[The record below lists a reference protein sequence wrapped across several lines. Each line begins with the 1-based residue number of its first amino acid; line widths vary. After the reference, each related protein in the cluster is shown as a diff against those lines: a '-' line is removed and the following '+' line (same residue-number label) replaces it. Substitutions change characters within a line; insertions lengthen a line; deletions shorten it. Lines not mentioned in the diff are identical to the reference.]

1 MAHWQTPQSGPRK
14 IYGLN
19 PTGQARKQAKFIG
32 RSGEVAAMADE
43 VNPDELEI
51 ADELIAERR
60 SEKPG
65 ETPEDMTAWQRPITA
80 IIDVINY
87 RAGQIIALMMVPLI
101 VVVVFEV
108 FARNSFIILS
118 NAGFEEFARSLGLGP
133 TLWVYD
139 MSRMIAGVMFM
150 AAAGYGLMRGVHIRA
165 DFLYRN
171 WSDKTQATVD
181 AALYLLFFIPSMIL
195 FTVVAS
201 KFWWLAYSTGE
212 TLQIDSAWGP
222 LLWPARTAMPIGGV
236 LLLLQGLPEIFRAF
250 HKMGKER
257 EKLFVRFLPV
267 YVIVLAWLMLA
278 VFVPDVVPGGAWF
291 SDIMSAR
298 PSLSKP
304 IIGLIMLGAML
315 FVIFIGFPISF
326 TLIFL
331 GFVFGIWGLNF
342 KLTTLLMTLNT
353 NSTMLNDQLMAVP
366 LFVLMGIVMESAG
379 LMERL
384 FASIQMIMSR
394 VRGALFIAVL
404 IVSTIFAAATGIVG
418 ASVTLLGIMAGATMS
433 RSGYNVQ
440 LAAGTITA
448 GGTLG
453 ILIPPSIMLI
463 VMGPVLEVSTLDL
476 FRGAFIPGAILAT
489 LYLVY
494 TLGRC
499 WINPSLGPILGP
511 EDQPDTSKY
520 YGAEVALI
528 CMGVLTVCRVF
539 GLGIGGAFGSI
550 MPFGGLFVLIIV
562 LAFAY
567 AAFKNLSVLRIAV
580 PIAVLFHLYMLFA
593 NSGEGLSATSAIMA
607 AFMLLLGF
615 LASPIYKANASE
627 DFFFS
632 ELWTEFF
639 AGLMPPTILISF
651 ALGSILLGFAT
662 PAEAAAMGAFGSII
676 LAIAYRKFTFP
687 SFFDSL
693 VKALEITVLIMFLV
707 AASNFFG
714 AQFSSLG
721 TPRMMTEI
729 LLGLDMSPYMI
740 LLLVMALI
748 FLLGWPLEWVPIVL
762 IVVPIL
768 LPTVAA
774 LDIHGLSRYDLMVWF
789 GILVAV
795 NLQTAWLSPP
805 VALSAYFLKG
815 VVPNWD
821 LKDIYLGM
829 MQFMLVQLT
838 GLILLL
844 IFPQLVLWLPKY
856 MGG

>member
-1 MAHWQTPQSGPRK
+1 MA
-14 IYGLN
+14 
-19 PTGQARKQAKFIG
+19 
-32 RSGEVAAMADE
+32 EE
-43 VNPDELEI
+43 VNPDDLEI

-60 SEKPG
+60 AEAPG

-80 IIDVINY
+80 VIDVVNY
-87 RAGQIIALMMVPLI
+87 RVGQIIALLLVPLI
-101 VVVVFEV
+101 AVVVFEV
-108 FARNSFIILS
+108 ISRNSFSILQ
-118 NAGFEEFARSLGLGP
+118 NAGFEDLARSLNLGP

-139 MSRMIAGVMFM
+139 TSRMIAGVLFM

-165 DFLYRN
+165 DFLYRF

-181 AALYLLFFIPSMIL
+181 ATLYLLLFIPSMIF
-195 FTVVAS
+195 FTIVS
-201 KFWWLAYSTGE
+201 TKFWWLAFSTGE
-212 TLQIDSAWGP
+212 TMQIDSAWGP
-222 LLWPARTAMPIGGV
+222 LLWPARLAMPVGAF
-236 LLLLQGLPEIFRAF
+236 LLTIQGIPEIFRAF
-250 HKMGKER
+250 HKMGKARER
-257 EKLFVRFLPV
+257 WFVRVLPV
-267 YVIVLAWLMLA
+267 YLLILLWLVLA
-278 VFVPDVVPGGAWF
+278 VFTPDIVPGGEWF
-291 SDIMSAR
+291 SNLMSAR
-298 PSLSKP
+298 PNLPKP
-304 IIGLIMLGAML
+304 TIGLIMLGAML
-315 FVIFIGFPISF
+315 FVIFIGFPIAF

-331 GFVFGIWGLNF
+331 AFVFGIWGSNF

-366 LFVLMGIVMESAG
+366 LFVLMGIVMEAAG

-418 ASVTLLGIMAGATMS
+418 ASVTLLGIMAGATMT
-433 RSGYNVQ
+433 RSGYNVK

-476 FRGAFIPGAILAT
+476 FRGAFIPGALLAS
-489 LYLVY
+489 LYLIY
-494 TLGRC
+494 TLGWC
-499 WINPSLGPILGP
+499 WLNPSLGPILAE
-511 EDQPDTSKY
+511 EDQPDTSRF

-528 CMGVLTVCRVF
+528 CLGVLSVCRVF
-539 GLGIGGAFGSI
+539 GLGVGGAFAGL
-550 MPFGGLFVLIIV
+550 MPFGGLVVLLVTMV
-562 LAFAY
+562 LAY
-567 AAFKNLSVLRIAV
+567 AAYRNLSILRIAV
-580 PIAVLFHLYMLFA
+580 PIAVLFHLYMIVA
-593 NSGEGLSATSAIMA
+593 NSGDGGVPIMSIVLG
-607 AFMLLLGF
+607 AFIVLLAYLGR
-615 LASPIYKANASE
+615 PIYDKENGN
-627 DFFFS
+627 DFYFS
-632 ELWTEFF
+632 DLWNEFF

-662 PAEAAAMGAFGSII
+662 PAEAAAMGAFGSILLSI
-676 LAIAYRKFTFP
+676 SYRKFTIP

-714 AQFSSLG
+714 AEFSALG
-721 TPRMMTEI
+721 TPKMMTEL
-729 LLGLDMSPYMI
+729 LLGLDMSPYLI

-768 LPTVAA
+768 LPTVEA
-774 LDIHGLSRYDLMVWF
+774 LSVHGLERYDLMVWF

-815 VVPNWD
+815 VVPQWD

-829 MQFMLVQLT
+829 MQFMLVQLV
-838 GLILLL
+838 GLALLF
-844 IFPQLVLWLPKY
+844 IFPQLVLWLPKV

>member
-1 MAHWQTPQSGPRK
+1 
-14 IYGLN
+14 
-19 PTGQARKQAKFIG
+19 
-32 RSGEVAAMADE
+32 MADD
-43 VNPDELEI
+43 VNPNDLEI

-60 SEKPG
+60 KEKPG
-65 ETPEDMTAWQRPITA
+65 ETPEGMTSWQRPIA
-80 IIDVINY
+80 GSIDVINDW
-87 RAGQIIALMMVPLI
+87 AGKVLCLLMIPLI
-101 VVVVFEV
+101 GVVVFEV
-108 FARNSFIILS
+108 ISRNAFAIMSSYGWDDI
-118 NAGFEEFARSLGLGP
+118 ARAIGIGP
-133 TLWVYD
+133 TVFAYD
-139 MSRMIAGVMFM
+139 ISRMISGVLFM
-150 AAAGYGLMRGVHIRA
+150 GAAGYGLMRGVHIRA

-181 AALYLLFFIPSMIL
+181 AVLYIAFFIPSML
-195 FTVVAS
+195 FFTIIAAQY
-201 KFWWLAYSTGE
+201 WELAYRTGE
-212 TLQIDSAWGP
+212 TAFDSPWQP
-222 LLWPARTAMPIGGV
+222 LLWPARLAMPVGGL
-236 LLLLQGLPEIFRAF
+236 LLLLQGFPELFRAF

-257 EKLFVRFLPV
+257 ERYFVMALPIYFVALF
-267 YVIVLAWLMLA
+267 WLVMA
-278 VFVPDVVPGGAWF
+278 VFYPDITPGGEWF
-291 SDIMSAR
+291 TDLMSSR
-298 PSLSKP
+298 PGLSKP
-304 IIGLIMLGAML
+304 TIGLIMLAAMI

-331 GFVFGIWGLNF
+331 AFVFGIWGANF

-366 LFVLMGIVMESAG
+366 LFILMGIVMEAAG

-384 FASIQMIMSR
+384 FASIQMIMAR
-394 VRGALFIAVL
+394 VRGSLYIAVL

-476 FRGAFIPGAILAT
+476 FRGAFIPGALLAS
-489 LYLVY
+489 LYLFY

-499 WINPSLGPILGP
+499 WLNPELGPILP
-511 EDQPDTSKY
+511 EADQPKTSDF

-528 CMGVLTVCRVF
+528 SIGVLTICRVF
-539 GLGIGGAFGSI
+539 GLGLGGTFGGVV
-550 MPFGGLFVLIIV
+550 PFGGLLVLLATILLAYRAYRNINALRIV
-562 LAFAY
+562 LPLAIIFHGY
-567 AAFKNLSVLRIAV
+567 LLYVNWIAG
-580 PIAVLFHLYMLFA
+580 
-593 NSGEGLSATSAIMA
+593 SGTISFILL
-607 AFMLLLGF
+607 AFMLF
-615 LASPIYKANASE
+615 LAALAAPIYRSDANE
-627 DFFFS
+627 RFQFS
-632 ELWTEFF
+632 DIWDEFF

-662 PAEAAAMGAFGSII
+662 PAEAAAMGAFGAI
-676 LAIAYRKFTFP
+676 LLSLAYRKFTIP
-687 SFFDSL
+687 GFFDNMIKS
-693 VKALEITVLIMFLV
+693 LEITVLIMFLV

-714 AQFSSLG
+714 AEFSSHG
-721 TPRMMTEI
+721 TPKMMTEM
-729 LLGLDMSPYMI
+729 LLGMDMSPYLI
-740 LLLVMALI
+740 LILIMALI

-768 LPTVAA
+768 LPTVLS
-774 LDIHGLSRYDLMVWF
+774 LDVHGLSQYDLMVWF

-829 MQFMLVQLT
+829 MQFMVIQLI
-838 GLILLL
+838 GLILIF
-844 IFPQLVLWLPKY
+844 IFPQIVLWLPNQVF
-856 MGG
+856 GS

>member
-1 MAHWQTPQSGPRK
+1 MGAEEP
-14 IYGLN
+14 N
-19 PTGQARKQAKFIG
+19 P
-32 RSGEVAAMADE
+32 E
-43 VNPDELEI
+43 ELEI

-60 SEKPG
+60 AEAPG

-80 IIDVINY
+80 VIDVLNY

-101 VVVVFEV
+101 AIVVWEV
-108 FARNSFIILS
+108 FSRNSFIILQ
-118 NAGFEEFARSLGLGP
+118 NAGFEDFARNLGLGP
-133 TLWVYD
+133 TLQAYD
-139 MSRMIAGVMFM
+139 LSRMIAGVLWM
-150 AAAGYGLMRGVHIRA
+150 AGAGYGLMRGVHIRA
-165 DFLYRN
+165 DFLYRS

-181 AALYLLFFIPSMIL
+181 ALLYLLFFIPSMIF
-195 FTVVAS
+195 FTIVAAQ
-201 KFWWLAYSTGE
+201 FWYLAFETGE
-212 TLQIDSAWGP
+212 KMALDSAWQP
-222 LLWPARTAMPIGGV
+222 ILWPARIAMPIGGA
-236 LLLLQGLPEIFRAF
+236 LLLLQGIPEIFRAF

-257 EKLFVRFLPV
+257 ERLFVRALPI
-267 YVIVLAWLMLA
+267 YLIAIIWLTLAIFA
-278 VFVPDVVPGGAWF
+278 PDWVPGGEWF
-291 SDIMSAR
+291 GDIMNAR
-298 PSLSKP
+298 PNLSKP
-304 IIGLIMLGAML
+304 TIGLIMLGAML

-331 GFVFGIWGLNF
+331 AFVFGIWGSNF

-366 LFVLMGIVMESAG
+366 LFVLMGIVMEAAG

-384 FASIQMIMSR
+384 FASIQMIMAR

-433 RSGYNVQ
+433 RAGYDVK

-476 FRGAFIPGAILAT
+476 FRGAFIPGVILAS
-489 LYLVY
+489 LYLIY

-499 WINPSLGPILGP
+499 WLNPELGPILAE
-511 EDQPDTSKY
+511 EDQPDTSNF
-520 YGAEVALI
+520 YGAEIALI
-528 CMGVLTVCRVF
+528 CLGVLTVCRVF
-539 GLGIGGAFGSI
+539 GLGIGGAFADVI
-550 MPFGGLFVLIIV
+550 PFGGFFALAII
-562 LAFAY
+562 LAIAY
-567 AAFKNLSVLRIAV
+567 AAYRKLAVLRIAL
-580 PIAVLFHLYMLFA
+580 PFAVLFHLYMIYA
-593 NSGEGLSATSAIMA
+593 NMGEDGSISMISVALA
-607 AFMLLLGF
+607 AFTVLLAY
-615 LASPIYKANASE
+615 LARPIYSAEAE
-627 DFFFS
+627 EGFYFS
-632 ELWTEFF
+632 ELWDEFF

-662 PAEAAAMGAFGSII
+662 PAEAAAMGAFGAILLSIG
-676 LAIAYRKFTFP
+676 YRKFTIP

-693 VKALEITVLIMFLV
+693 IKALEITVLIMFLV

-714 AQFSSLG
+714 AEFSALG
-721 TPRMMTEI
+721 TPKMMTEL
-729 LLGLDMSPYMI
+729 LLGLDMSPYLI

-774 LDIHGLSRYDLMVWF
+774 LDVHGLDRYDLMVWF

-829 MQFMLVQLT
+829 MQFMLVQLI
-838 GLILLL
+838 GLALLF
-844 IFPQLVLWLPKY
+844 IFPQLVLWLPAW
-856 MGG
+856 MSQ

>member
-1 MAHWQTPQSGPRK
+1 MA
-14 IYGLN
+14 
-19 PTGQARKQAKFIG
+19 
-32 RSGEVAAMADE
+32 ADE
-43 VNPDELEI
+43 PNPEDLEI

-60 SEKPG
+60 AEKPG
-65 ETPEDMTAWQRPITA
+65 ETPPDMTPWQRPITA
-80 IIDVINY
+80 AIDVINY
-87 RAGQIIALMMVPLI
+87 RAGQLIALMMVPLI
-101 VVVVFEV
+101 AVVVYEV
-108 FARNSFIILS
+108 ISRNAFAILQD
-118 NAGFEEFARSLGLGP
+118 AGFEDLARSLGLGP

-139 MSRMIAGVMFM
+139 MSRMIAGVLFM

-165 DFLYRN
+165 DFLYRS
-171 WSDKTQATVD
+171 WRPKTQATVD
-181 AALYLLFFIPSMIL
+181 ALLYLLFFMPSMLL
-195 FTVVAS
+195 FTIVSAQYWMVA
-201 KFWWLAYSTGE
+201 YTTGE
-212 TLQIDSAWGP
+212 TLALDSAWQP
-222 LLWPARTAMPIGGV
+222 ILWPARLAMPIGGL
-236 LLLLQGLPEIFRAF
+236 LLLLQGIPEIFRAF
-250 HKMGKER
+250 HQMGKER
-257 EKLFVRFLPV
+257 ERWFVRFLPV
-267 YVIVLAWLMLA
+267 YVIGLIWLTLAI
-278 VFVPDVVPGGAWF
+278 FTPDSVPGGAWF
-291 SDIMSAR
+291 TDVMSAR
-298 PSLSKP
+298 PAMEKST
-304 IIGLIMLGAML
+304 IGLIMLIAML

-331 GFVFGIWGLNF
+331 AFVFGIWGANF

-366 LFVLMGIVMESAG
+366 LFVLMGIVMEAAG

-384 FASIQMIMSR
+384 FASIQMIMAR
-394 VRGALFIAVL
+394 IRGALFIAVL

-476 FRGAFIPGAILAT
+476 FRGAFIPGALLAS
-489 LYLVY
+489 LYLLY

-499 WINPSLGPILGP
+499 WLNPSLGPILAE
-511 EDQPDTSKY
+511 EDQPDTSKF

-528 CMGVLTVCRVF
+528 CLGILTVCRVF
-539 GLGIGGAFGSI
+539 GLGLGGAFGVI
-550 MPFGGLFVLIIV
+550 PFGGLIV
-562 LAFAY
+562 LAVTCAAAY
-567 AAFKNLSVLRIAV
+567 AAYRSLNVLRIIV
-580 PIAVLFHLYMLFA
+580 PIAVLFHLYMIVA
-593 NSGEGLSATSAIMA
+593 NSGDGLPTWSIIFA
-607 AFMLLLGF
+607 AFTVLLAV
-615 LASPIYKANASE
+615 LARPIYSKEAE
-627 DFFFS
+627 GGFYFS
-632 ELWTEFF
+632 DLWDEFF

-651 ALGSILLGFAT
+651 ALGSILLGLAT
-662 PAEAAAMGAFGSII
+662 PAEAAAMGAFGAI
-676 LAIAYRKFTFP
+676 LLSLAYGKFTIP
-687 SFFDSL
+687 SFNDSL
-693 VKALEITVLIMFLV
+693 IKALEITVLIMFLV

-714 AQFSSLG
+714 AQFSALG
-721 TPRMMTEI
+721 TPKMMTEL
-729 LLGLDMSPYMI
+729 LLGLDMSPYLI

-768 LPTVAA
+768 LPTVEA
-774 LDIHGLSRYDLMVWF
+774 LSVHGLERYELMVWF

-829 MQFMLVQLT
+829 MQFMLVQLF
-838 GLILLL
+838 GLVLIF
-844 IFPQLVLWLPKY
+844 IFPQIVLWLPQVLS
-856 MGG
+856 GN

>member
-1 MAHWQTPQSGPRK
+1 MA
-14 IYGLN
+14 
-19 PTGQARKQAKFIG
+19 
-32 RSGEVAAMADE
+32 ADE

-60 SEKPG
+60 SEAPG
-65 ETPEDMTAWQRPITA
+65 QTPEDMTPWQRPITA
-80 IIDVINY
+80 AIDVLNY
-87 RAGQIIALMMVPLI
+87 RAGQIISLLMVPLI
-101 VVVVFEV
+101 AVVVFEV
-108 FARNSFIILS
+108 FSRNLYSILA

-139 MSRMIAGVMFM
+139 TSRMIAGVMFM

-181 AALYLLFFIPSMIL
+181 ALLYLLFFMPSMI
-195 FTVVAS
+195 FFSVVAS
-201 KFWWLAYSTGE
+201 QFWWLSFSTGE
-212 TLQIDSAWGP
+212 TMAIDSAWGP
-222 LLWPARTAMPIGGV
+222 LLWPARLAMPIGGI
-236 LLLLQGLPEIFRAF
+236 LLMLQGIPEIFRAF
-250 HKMGKER
+250 HKMGKKRER
-257 EKLFVRFLPV
+257 IFVRVLPV
-267 YVIVLAWLMLA
+267 YVVALLWLVLAI
-278 VFVPDVVPGGAWF
+278 FTPDVVPGGEWF
-291 SDIMSAR
+291 TDIMTIRS
-298 PSLSKP
+298 SLSKP
-304 IIGLIMLGAML
+304 TIGLIMLAAML

-331 GFVFGIWGLNF
+331 AMVFGIWGANF

-366 LFVLMGIVMESAG
+366 LFVLMGIVMEAAG

-384 FASIQMIMSR
+384 FASIQMIMAR

-404 IVSTIFAAATGIVG
+404 IVATIFAAATGIVG

-476 FRGAFIPGAILAT
+476 FRGAFVPGALLAT

-499 WINPSLGPILGP
+499 WLDPSLGPILAE
-511 EDQPDTSKY
+511 EDQPDTSNY

-528 CMGVLTVCRVF
+528 CLGVLTVCRVF
-539 GLGIGGAFGSI
+539 GLGLDGAFRDL
-550 MPFGGLFVLIIV
+550 MPFGGLIVLIAT
-562 LAFAY
+562 LAIAY
-567 AAFKNLSVLRIAV
+567 AAYRRLNVLRIV
-580 PIAVLFHLYMLFA
+580 LPITLVFHLYMIVA
-593 NSGEGLSATSAIMA
+593 NTGDDGSLSIWSMVFA
-607 AFMLLLGF
+607 AFTLLLGY
-615 LASPIYKANASE
+615 LGRPIYKPEADE
-627 DFFFS
+627 GFYFS
-632 ELWTEFF
+632 SLWDEFF

-662 PAEAAAMGAFGSII
+662 PAEAAAMGAFGAILLSIG
-676 LAIAYRKFTFP
+676 YGKFTLP

-693 VKALEITVLIMFLV
+693 IKALEITVLIMFLV
-707 AASNFFG
+707 AASNFYG
-714 AQFSSLG
+714 AEFSFLG
-721 TPRMMTEI
+721 TPKMMTEL
-729 LLGLDMSPYMI
+729 LLGLDMSPYLI
-740 LLLVMALI
+740 LLMVMALI

-768 LPTVAA
+768 LPTVEA
-774 LDIHGLSRYDLMVWF
+774 LDVYGLDRYDLMVWF

-829 MQFMLVQLT
+829 MQFMLVQLL
-838 GLILLL
+838 GLALLFA
-844 IFPQLVLWLPKY
+844 FPQLVLWLPEV
-856 MGG
+856 MSGN

>member
-1 MAHWQTPQSGPRK
+1 MAEEP
-14 IYGLN
+14 
-19 PTGQARKQAKFIG
+19 
-32 RSGEVAAMADE
+32 
-43 VNPDELEI
+43 NPDDLEI

-60 SEKPG
+60 AEAPG
-65 ETPEDMTAWQRPITA
+65 QTPEDMTAWQRPITA
-80 IIDVINY
+80 AIDIINY
-87 RAGQIIALMMVPLI
+87 RAGQIIALLLVPLI
-101 VVVVFEV
+101 AVVVFEV
-108 FARNSFIILS
+108 LSRNSFSILQ
-118 NAGFEEFARSLGLGP
+118 NAGFEDLARSLNLGP

-139 MSRMIAGVMFM
+139 TSRMIAGVLFM

-165 DFLYRN
+165 DFLYRY

-181 AALYLLFFIPSMIL
+181 ASLYLLFFIPSMIF
-195 FTVVAS
+195 FTIVSA
-201 KFWWLAYSTGE
+201 KFWWLAFPTGE
-212 TLQIDSAWGP
+212 TMQVDSAWGP
-222 LLWPARTAMPIGGV
+222 LLWPARLAMPVGAF
-236 LLLLQGLPEIFRAF
+236 LLAIQGIPEIFRAF
-250 HKMGKER
+250 HKMGKARER
-257 EKLFVRFLPV
+257 WFVRALPIYLIFL
-267 YVIVLAWLMLA
+267 LWLVLA
-278 VFVPDVVPGGAWF
+278 VFTPEIVPGGAWF
-291 SDIMSAR
+291 TDIMSAR
-298 PSLSKP
+298 PSLDKP

-315 FVIFIGFPISF
+315 FVIFIGFPIAF

-331 GFVFGIWGLNF
+331 AFVFGIWGANF

-433 RSGYNVQ
+433 RSGYNVK

-476 FRGAFIPGAILAT
+476 FRGAFIPGALLAT
-489 LYLVY
+489 LYLLY

-499 WINPSLGPILGP
+499 WLNPSLGPVLAE
-511 EDQPDTSKY
+511 EDQPQTSRF

-528 CMGVLTVCRVF
+528 CLGVLTLCRVF
-539 GLGIGGAFGSI
+539 GLAIGGAFAGL
-550 MPFGGLFVLIIV
+550 MPFGGLVV
-562 LAFAY
+562 MLAALALAY
-567 AAFKNLSVLRIAV
+567 AAYRNRSILRIAV
-580 PIAVLFHLYMLFA
+580 PMAVLFHLYMIFA
-593 NSGEGLSATSAIMA
+593 NMGDGLPIWSMVFA
-607 AFMLLLGF
+607 AFIALLAFLGR
-615 LASPIYKANASE
+615 PIYDKENGD
-627 DFFFS
+627 DFYFS
-632 ELWTEFF
+632 DLWNEFF

-662 PAEAAAMGAFGSII
+662 PAEAAAMGAFGAILLSIG
-676 LAIAYRKFTFP
+676 YRKFSFP

-714 AQFSSLG
+714 AQFSALG
-721 TPRMMTEI
+721 TPKMMTEL
-729 LLGLDMSPYMI
+729 LLGLEMSPYLI

-768 LPTVAA
+768 LPTVEA
-774 LDIHGLSRYDLMVWF
+774 LSVHGLDRYDLMVWF

-829 MQFMLVQLT
+829 MQFMLVQLV
-838 GLILLL
+838 GLILIF
-844 IFPQLVLWLPKY
+844 IFPQLVLWLPKV
-856 MGG
+856 MG

>member
-1 MAHWQTPQSGPRK
+1 MA
-14 IYGLN
+14 
-19 PTGQARKQAKFIG
+19 
-32 RSGEVAAMADE
+32 ADE
-43 VNPDELEI
+43 PNPEDLEI

-60 SEKPG
+60 AEAPG
-65 ETPEDMTAWQRPITA
+65 ETPKDMTAWQRPITA
-80 IIDVINY
+80 AIDVLNY
-87 RAGQIIALMMVPLI
+87 RAGQVIALLLVPLI
-101 VVVVFEV
+101 AVVVYEV
-108 FARNSFIILS
+108 LSRNLDAILIDAGMGELAR
-118 NAGFEEFARSLGLGP
+118 ALGLGP

-139 MSRMIAGVMFM
+139 TSRMIAGVLFM

-165 DFLYRN
+165 DFLYRS
-171 WSDKTQATVD
+171 WSNKTQATVD
-181 AALYLLFFIPSMIL
+181 ASLYLLFFIPSMIF
-195 FTVVAS
+195 FTWVSAE
-201 KFWWLAYSTGE
+201 FWWLAFSRGE
-212 TLQIDSAWGP
+212 TMQIDSAWGP
-222 LLWPARTAMPIGGV
+222 LLWPARTAMPIGGA
-236 LLLLQGLPEIFRAF
+236 LLLLQGIPEIFRAF
-250 HKMGKER
+250 HKMGKKRER
-257 EKLFVRFLPV
+257 YFVMALPV
-267 YVIVLAWLMLA
+267 YLIGLVWLVLAI
-278 VFVPDVVPGGAWF
+278 FTPDVVPGGEWF
-291 SDIMSAR
+291 TELMSAR
-298 PSLSKP
+298 PDMPKET
-304 IIGLIMLGAML
+304 IGLIMLCAML
-315 FVIFIGFPISF
+315 FVIFVGFPISF

-331 GFVFGIWGLNF
+331 AFVFGIWGANF

-366 LFVLMGIVMESAG
+366 LFVLMGIVMEAAG

-384 FASIQMIMSR
+384 FASIQMIMAR

-489 LYLVY
+489 LYLLY

-499 WINPSLGPILGP
+499 WLNPELGPILSE
-511 EDQPDTSKY
+511 EDQPETSNF

-528 CMGVLTVCRVF
+528 CLGVLTVCRVF
-539 GLGIGGAFGSI
+539 GLGLGGTFGGVL
-550 MPFGGLFVLIIV
+550 PFGGLIALAIV
-562 LAFAY
+562 VVIAY
-567 AAFKNLSVLRIAV
+567 RAYRSLSVLRIV
-580 PIAVLFHLYMLFA
+580 MPIAVLFHLYMIYA
-593 NSGEGLSATSAIMA
+593 NNMSIMSIVMG
-607 AFMLLLGF
+607 AFMVLLAFLGR
-615 LASPIYKANASE
+615 PIYSPEAEKN
-627 DFFFS
+627 FYFS
-632 ELWTEFF
+632 QLWDEFF

-662 PAEAAAMGAFGSII
+662 PAEAAAMGAFGAILLSIG
-676 LAIAYRKFTFP
+676 YRKFTFA

-693 VKALEITVLIMFLV
+693 IKALEITVLIMFLV

-714 AQFSSLG
+714 AEFSALG
-721 TPRMMTEI
+721 TPKMMTEL
-729 LLGLDMSPYMI
+729 LLGLDMSPYLV

-768 LPTVAA
+768 LPTVEA
-774 LDIHGLSRYDLMVWF
+774 LDLHGLSRYDMMVWF

-829 MQFMLVQLT
+829 MQFMLVQLL
-838 GLILLL
+838 GLTLLF
-844 IFPQLVLWLPKY
+844 IFPQLVLWLPRV
-856 MGG
+856 MGGG

>member
-1 MAHWQTPQSGPRK
+1 MA
-14 IYGLN
+14 
-19 PTGQARKQAKFIG
+19 
-32 RSGEVAAMADE
+32 ADE
-43 VNPDELEI
+43 VNPGELEI

-60 SEKPG
+60 AEAPG
-65 ETPEDMTAWQRPITA
+65 QTPQDMTPWQRPITA
-80 IIDVINY
+80 AIDVINY

-101 VVVVFEV
+101 AVVVYEV
-108 FARNSFIILS
+108 FMRNSFVILQD
-118 NAGFEEFARSLGLGP
+118 AGFEDFARSIGLGP

-139 MSRMIAGVMFM
+139 TSRMIAGMLFM
-150 AAAGYGLMRGVHIRA
+150 AGAGYGLMRGVHIRA

-181 AALYLLFFIPSMIL
+181 ASLYLLLFLPSMAF
-195 FTVVAS
+195 FTIVAS
-201 KFWWLAYSTGE
+201 QFWWLAFTTGE
-212 TLQIDSAWGP
+212 TLALDSAWQP
-222 LLWPARTAMPIGGV
+222 ILWPARIAMPIGGF
-236 LLLLQGLPEIFRAF
+236 LLFLQGIPEIFRAF
-250 HKMGKER
+250 HKMGKARER
-257 EKLFVRFLPV
+257 IFVRLMPI
-267 YVIVLAWLMLA
+267 YVIAFIWLILA
-278 VFVPDVVPGGAWF
+278 VFTPDWVPGGEWF
-291 SDIMSAR
+291 TELMKAR

-304 IIGLIMLGAML
+304 TIGLIMLGAML

-326 TLIFL
+326 TLVFL
-331 GFVFGIWGLNF
+331 GFIFGIWGANF

-366 LFVLMGIVMESAG
+366 LFVLMGIVMEAAG

-384 FASIQMIMSR
+384 FASIQMIMAR

-476 FRGAFIPGAILAT
+476 FRGAFIPGALLAS
-489 LYLVY
+489 LYLLY

-499 WINPSLGPILGP
+499 WINPELGPVLAE

-528 CMGVLTVCRVF
+528 CLGILTVCRIF
-539 GLGIGGAFGSI
+539 GLSLGGTFGGIV
-550 MPFGGLFVLIIV
+550 PFGGLIV
-562 LAFAY
+562 LGLTLLAAY
-567 AAFKNLSVLRIAV
+567 RAYRHLNVLRIMV
-580 PIAVLFHLYMLFA
+580 PLAVLFHLYMIVGNMGADGSLPIWSIVF
-593 NSGEGLSATSAIMA
+593 A
-607 AFMLLLGF
+607 AFTTLLAL
-615 LASPIYKANASE
+615 LARQIYSKDA
-627 DFFFS
+627 DGVFYFS
-632 ELWTEFF
+632 QLWDEFF

-651 ALGSILLGFAT
+651 ALGSILLGLAT
-662 PAEAAAMGAFGSII
+662 PAEAAAMGAFGAI
-676 LAIAYRKFTFP
+676 LLSIAYRKFTMP

-714 AQFSSLG
+714 AQFSALG
-721 TPRMMTEI
+721 TPKMMTQI
-729 LLGLDMSPYMI
+729 LLGLDMSPYLI
-740 LLLVMALI
+740 LILVMALI

-768 LPTVAA
+768 LPTVEK
-774 LDIHGLSRYDLMVWF
+774 LDIYGLDRYDLMVWF

-829 MQFMLVQLT
+829 MQFMLVQLL
-838 GLILLL
+838 GLVLLFL
-844 IFPQLVLWLPKY
+844 FPQLVLWLPAA
-856 MGG
+856 MSGN

>member
-1 MAHWQTPQSGPRK
+1 
-14 IYGLN
+14 
-19 PTGQARKQAKFIG
+19 
-32 RSGEVAAMADE
+32 MADD
-43 VNPDELEI
+43 VNPNDLEI

-60 SEKPG
+60 KEKPG
-65 ETPEDMTAWQRPITA
+65 ETPDDMTSWQRPIA
-80 IIDVINY
+80 GSIDVINDW
-87 RAGQIIALMMVPLI
+87 AGKVLCLLMIPLI
-101 VVVVFEV
+101 GVVVFEV
-108 FARNSFIILS
+108 ISRNAFAIMS
-118 NAGFEEFARSLGLGP
+118 NYGWDDIARAIGIGP
-133 TLWVYD
+133 TVFAYD
-139 MSRMIAGVMFM
+139 ISRMISGVLFM
-150 AAAGYGLMRGVHIRA
+150 GAAGYGLMRGVHIRA

-181 AALYLLFFIPSMIL
+181 AVLYIAFFIPSML
-195 FTVVAS
+195 FFTIIAAQY
-201 KFWWLAYSTGE
+201 WELAYRTGE
-212 TLQIDSAWGP
+212 TAFDSPWQP
-222 LLWPARTAMPIGGV
+222 LLWPARLAMPVGGL
-236 LLLLQGLPEIFRAF
+236 LLLLQGFPELFRAF

-257 EKLFVRFLPV
+257 ERYFVMALPV
-267 YVIVLAWLMLA
+267 YFMALFWLVMA
-278 VFVPDVVPGGAWF
+278 VFYPDITPGGEWF
-291 SDIMSAR
+291 TDLMSSR
-298 PSLSKP
+298 PGLSKP
-304 IIGLIMLGAML
+304 TIGLIMLAAMI

-331 GFVFGIWGLNF
+331 AFVFGIWGANF

-366 LFVLMGIVMESAG
+366 LFILMGIVMEAAG

-384 FASIQMIMSR
+384 FASIQMIMAR
-394 VRGALFIAVL
+394 VRGSLYIAVL

-476 FRGAFIPGAILAT
+476 FRGAFIPGALLAS
-489 LYLVY
+489 LYLFY

-499 WINPSLGPILGP
+499 WLNPELGPILP
-511 EDQPDTSKY
+511 EADQPKTSDF

-528 CMGVLTVCRVF
+528 SIGVLTICRVF
-539 GLGIGGAFGSI
+539 GLGLGGTFGGVV
-550 MPFGGLFVLIIV
+550 PFGGLLVLLATILLAYRAYRNINALRIV
-562 LAFAY
+562 LPLALIFHGY
-567 AAFKNLSVLRIAV
+567 LLYVNWIAG
-580 PIAVLFHLYMLFA
+580 
-593 NSGEGLSATSAIMA
+593 SGIISFILL
-607 AFMLLLGF
+607 AFMLF
-615 LASPIYKANASE
+615 LAALAAPIYRSDANE
-627 DFFFS
+627 RFQFS
-632 ELWTEFF
+632 EIWDEFF

-662 PAEAAAMGAFGSII
+662 PAEAAAMGAFGAI
-676 LAIAYRKFTFP
+676 LLSLAYRKFTIP
-687 SFFDSL
+687 GFFDNMIKS
-693 VKALEITVLIMFLV
+693 LEITVLIMFLV

-714 AQFSSLG
+714 AEFSSLG
-721 TPRMMTEI
+721 TPKMMTEM
-729 LLGLDMSPYMI
+729 LLGMDMSPYLI
-740 LLLVMALI
+740 LILIMALI

-768 LPTVAA
+768 LPTVLS
-774 LDIHGLSRYDLMVWF
+774 LDVHGLSQYDLMVWF

-829 MQFMLVQLT
+829 MQFMVIQLI
-838 GLILLL
+838 GLILIF
-844 IFPQLVLWLPKY
+844 IFPQIVLWLPNQVF
-856 MGG
+856 GS

>member
-1 MAHWQTPQSGPRK
+1 
-14 IYGLN
+14 
-19 PTGQARKQAKFIG
+19 
-32 RSGEVAAMADE
+32 MADD
-43 VNPDELEI
+43 VNPNDLEI

-60 SEKPG
+60 KEKPG
-65 ETPEDMTAWQRPITA
+65 ETPDDMTSWQRPIA
-80 IIDVINY
+80 GSIDVINDW
-87 RAGQIIALMMVPLI
+87 AGKVLCLLMIPLI
-101 VVVVFEV
+101 GVVVFEV
-108 FARNSFIILS
+108 ISRNAFAIMS
-118 NAGFEEFARSLGLGP
+118 NYGWDDIARAIGIGP
-133 TLWVYD
+133 TVFAYD
-139 MSRMIAGVMFM
+139 ISRMISGVLFM
-150 AAAGYGLMRGVHIRA
+150 GAAGYGLMRGVHIRA

-181 AALYLLFFIPSMIL
+181 AVLYIAFFIPSML
-195 FTVVAS
+195 FFTIIAAQY
-201 KFWWLAYSTGE
+201 WELAYRTGE
-212 TLQIDSAWGP
+212 TAFDSPWQP
-222 LLWPARTAMPIGGV
+222 LLWPARLAMPVGGL
-236 LLLLQGLPEIFRAF
+236 LLLLQGFPELFRAF

-257 EKLFVRFLPV
+257 ERYFVMALPIYFVALF
-267 YVIVLAWLMLA
+267 WLVMA
-278 VFVPDVVPGGAWF
+278 VFYPDITPGGEWF
-291 SDIMSAR
+291 TDLMSSR
-298 PSLSKP
+298 PGLSKP
-304 IIGLIMLGAML
+304 TIGLIMLAAMI

-331 GFVFGIWGLNF
+331 AFVFGIWGANF

-366 LFVLMGIVMESAG
+366 LFILMGIVMEAAG

-384 FASIQMIMSR
+384 FASIQMIMAR
-394 VRGALFIAVL
+394 VRGSLYIAVL

-476 FRGAFIPGAILAT
+476 FRGAFIPGALLAS
-489 LYLVY
+489 LYLFY

-499 WINPSLGPILGP
+499 WLNPELGPILP
-511 EDQPDTSKY
+511 EADQPKTSDF

-528 CMGVLTVCRVF
+528 SIGVLTICRVF
-539 GLGIGGAFGSI
+539 GLGLGGTFGGVV
-550 MPFGGLFVLIIV
+550 PFGGLLVLLATILLAYRAYRNINALRIV
-562 LAFAY
+562 LPLAIIFHGY
-567 AAFKNLSVLRIAV
+567 LLYVNWIAG
-580 PIAVLFHLYMLFA
+580 
-593 NSGEGLSATSAIMA
+593 SGTISFILL
-607 AFMLLLGF
+607 AFMLF
-615 LASPIYKANASE
+615 LAALAAPIYRSDANE
-627 DFFFS
+627 RFQFS
-632 ELWTEFF
+632 DIWDEFF

-662 PAEAAAMGAFGSII
+662 PAEAAAMGAFGAI
-676 LAIAYRKFTFP
+676 LLSLSYRKFTI
-687 SFFDSL
+687 SGFFDNMIKS
-693 VKALEITVLIMFLV
+693 LEITVLIMFLV

-714 AQFSSLG
+714 AEFSSLG
-721 TPRMMTEI
+721 TPKMMTEM
-729 LLGLDMSPYMI
+729 LLGMDMSPYLI
-740 LLLVMALI
+740 LILIMALI

-768 LPTVAA
+768 LPTVLS
-774 LDIHGLSRYDLMVWF
+774 LDVHGLSQYDLMVWF

-829 MQFMLVQLT
+829 MQFMVIQLI
-838 GLILLL
+838 GLILIF
-844 IFPQLVLWLPKY
+844 IFPQIVLWLPNQVF
-856 MGG
+856 GS

>member
-1 MAHWQTPQSGPRK
+1 
-14 IYGLN
+14 
-19 PTGQARKQAKFIG
+19 
-32 RSGEVAAMADE
+32 MADE
-43 VNPDELEI
+43 PNPEDLEI

-60 SEKPG
+60 SEAPG
-65 ETPEDMTAWQRPITA
+65 ETPEDMTPWQRPITA

-87 RAGQIIALMMVPLI
+87 RAGQIIALMIVPLI
-101 VVVVFEV
+101 IVVVYEV
-108 FARNSFIILS
+108 FSRNSFAILQ
-118 NAGFEEFARSLGLGP
+118 NAGYADLARSLGLGP

-139 MSRMIAGVMFM
+139 TSRMIAGVLFM

-165 DFLYRN
+165 DFLYRF

-181 AALYLLFFIPSMIL
+181 ASLYLLFFMPSMIF
-195 FTVVAS
+195 FTIVAAD
-201 KFWWLAYSTGE
+201 FWWLAYSRGE
-212 TLQIDSAWGP
+212 TMQIDSAWGP
-222 LLWPARTAMPIGGV
+222 VLWPARLAMPVGGF
-236 LLLLQGLPEIFRAF
+236 LLMLQGIPEIFRAF

-257 EKLFVRFLPV
+257 ERWFLRALPI
-267 YVIVLAWLMLA
+267 YIVGLIWLILAI
-278 VFVPDVVPGGAWF
+278 FTPNIVPGGEWF
-291 SDIMSAR
+291 TGIMSAT
-298 PSLSKP
+298 PNLEKP
-304 IIGLIMLGAML
+304 TIGLIMLGAML
-315 FVIFIGFPISF
+315 FVIFIGFPIAF

-331 GFVFGIWGLNF
+331 AFVFGIWGANF

-366 LFVLMGIVMESAG
+366 LFVLMGIVMEAAG

-384 FASIQMIMSR
+384 FASIQMIMAR

-404 IVSTIFAAATGIVG
+404 IVATIFAAATGIVG

-433 RSGYNVQ
+433 RSGYDVQ

-476 FRGAFIPGAILAT
+476 FRAAFIPGALLAS
-489 LYLVY
+489 LYLIY

-499 WINPSLGPILGP
+499 WLNPSLGPILSE

-520 YGAEVALI
+520 YGAEVSLI
-528 CMGVLTVCRVF
+528 CLGVLTICRVF
-539 GLGIGGAFGSI
+539 GLGIGGAFGGLV
-550 MPFGGLFVLIIV
+550 PFGGLFVLAIITGV
-562 LAFAY
+562 AY
-567 AAFKNLSVLRIAV
+567 AAYRNLSILRIV
-580 PIAVLFHLYMLFA
+580 LPIAVLFHLYMIVA
-593 NSGEGLSATSAIMA
+593 NMSDGGGLPIMSIVLG
-607 AFMLLLGF
+607 AFIVLLAYLGR
-615 LASPIYKANASE
+615 PIYGSDAE
-627 DFFFS
+627 DGFYFS
-632 ELWTEFF
+632 DLWDEFF

-662 PAEAAAMGAFGSII
+662 PAEAAAMGAFGAI
-676 LAIAYRKFTFP
+676 LLSMGYGKFNIP

-693 VKALEITVLIMFLV
+693 VKTLEITVLIMFLV

-714 AQFSSLG
+714 AEFSALG
-721 TPRMMTEI
+721 TPKMMTEL
-729 LLGLDMSPYMI
+729 LLGLDMSDYMV

-768 LPTVAA
+768 LPTVES
-774 LDIHGLSRYDLMVWF
+774 LSIHGLERYDLMVWF

-829 MQFMLVQLT
+829 MQFMLVQLL
-838 GLILLL
+838 GLTLLF
-844 IFPQLVLWLPKY
+844 IFPQLVLWLPRV
-856 MGG
+856 MGGG

>member
-1 MAHWQTPQSGPRK
+1 MAEEP
-14 IYGLN
+14 
-19 PTGQARKQAKFIG
+19 
-32 RSGEVAAMADE
+32 
-43 VNPDELEI
+43 NPDDLEI

-60 SEKPG
+60 SEAPG

-80 IIDVINY
+80 IIDLVNY
-87 RAGQIIALMMVPLI
+87 RVGQIIALLLVPLI
-101 VVVVFEV
+101 AVVVFEV
-108 FARNSFIILS
+108 ISRNSFSILQ
-118 NAGFEEFARSLGLGP
+118 NAGFEDFARSLNLGP

-139 MSRMIAGVMFM
+139 TSRMIAGVIFM

-165 DFLYRN
+165 DFLYRF

-181 AALYLLFFIPSMIL
+181 ASLYLLFFIPTMIF
-195 FTVVAS
+195 FTIVS
-201 KFWWLAYSTGE
+201 TEFWWLGFSRGE
-212 TLQIDSAWGP
+212 TMQVDSAWGP
-222 LLWPARTAMPIGGV
+222 LVWPARLAMPVGAF
-236 LLLLQGLPEIFRAF
+236 LLTIQGFPEIFRAF

-257 EKLFVRFLPV
+257 ERWFVRALPI
-267 YVIVLAWLMLA
+267 YLIALAWLVAA
-278 VFVPDVVPGGAWF
+278 VFVPDNVPGGEWF
-291 SDIMSAR
+291 SDLMSAR
-298 PSLSKP
+298 PNLDKP
-304 IIGLIMLGAML
+304 TIGFIMLGAML
-315 FVIFIGFPISF
+315 FVIFIGFPIAF

-331 GFVFGIWGLNF
+331 AFVFGIWGANF

-366 LFVLMGIVMESAG
+366 LFVLMGIVMEAAG

-418 ASVTLLGIMAGATMS
+418 ASVTLLGIMAGATMT
-433 RSGYNVQ
+433 RSGYDVK

-476 FRGAFIPGAILAT
+476 FRGAFIPGALLAT
-489 LYLVY
+489 LYLIY

-499 WINPSLGPILGP
+499 WLNPKLGPILAE
-511 EDQPDTSKY
+511 EDQPDTSNF

-528 CMGVLTVCRVF
+528 CLGVLTLCRVF
-539 GLGIGGAFGSI
+539 GLGVGGAFAGL
-550 MPFGGLFVLIIV
+550 MPFGGMFVLLVAVV
-562 LAFAY
+562 LAHRAY
-567 AAFKNLSVLRIAV
+567 RKPSILRIVV
-580 PIAVLFHLYMLFA
+580 PIAVLFHLYMIVA
-593 NSGEGLSATSAIMA
+593 NLGDGLPIMSIIFG
-607 AFMLLLGF
+607 AFTVLLAYLGR
-615 LASPIYKANASE
+615 PIYDKNN
-627 DFFFS
+627 DFYFS
-632 ELWTEFF
+632 DLWDEFF

-662 PAEAAAMGAFGSII
+662 PAEAAAMGAFGSI
-676 LAIAYRKFTFP
+676 LLSIAYRKFTIP
-687 SFFDSL
+687 GFFDSL

-714 AQFSSLG
+714 AEFSFLG
-721 TPRMMTEI
+721 TPKMMTEM
-729 LLGLDMSPYMI
+729 LLGLDMSPY
-740 LLLVMALI
+740 LVLLVVMGLI

-768 LPTVAA
+768 LPTVEA
-774 LDIHGLSRYDLMVWF
+774 LSVHGLERYDMMVWF

-815 VVPNWD
+815 VVPEWD

-829 MQFMLVQLT
+829 MQFMLVQLI
-838 GLILLL
+838 GLTLIF
-844 IFPQLVLWLPKY
+844 IFPQLVLWLPRV

>member
-1 MAHWQTPQSGPRK
+1 MAEEP
-14 IYGLN
+14 
-19 PTGQARKQAKFIG
+19 
-32 RSGEVAAMADE
+32 
-43 VNPDELEI
+43 NPDDLEI

-60 SEKPG
+60 AEAPG

-80 IIDVINY
+80 AIDVINY
-87 RAGQIIALMMVPLI
+87 RAGQLIALLIVPLI
-101 VVVVFEV
+101 AVVVYEV
-108 FARNSFIILS
+108 LARNSFSILQ
-118 NAGFEEFARSLGLGP
+118 NAGFGEFAQSLGLGP

-139 MSRMIAGVMFM
+139 TSRMLAGVLFM

-165 DFLYRN
+165 DFIYRF
-171 WSDKTQATVD
+171 WSPKTQATVD
-181 AALYLLFFIPSMIL
+181 ATLYLLFFMPSMIF
-195 FTVVAS
+195 FTIVAAQ
-201 KFWWLAYSTGE
+201 FWWLAYSTSE
-212 TLQIDSAWGP
+212 TMQIDSAWGP
-222 LLWPARTAMPIGGV
+222 LLWPARTAMPVGGF
-236 LLLLQGLPEIFRAF
+236 LLMLQGIPEIFRAF

-257 EKLFVRFLPV
+257 ERWFVRLLPI
-267 YVIVLAWLMLA
+267 YVIGLLWLILAI
-278 VFVPDVVPGGAWF
+278 FTPGIVPGGEWF
-291 SDIMSAR
+291 TSMMSAG
-298 PSLSKP
+298 PNLDKP
-304 IIGLIMLGAML
+304 TIGLIMLAAML
-315 FVIFIGFPISF
+315 FVIFIGFPIAF

-331 GFVFGIWGLNF
+331 AFVFGIWGSNF

-366 LFVLMGIVMESAG
+366 LFVLMGIVMEAAG

-384 FASIQMIMSR
+384 FASIQMIMAR

-433 RSGYNVQ
+433 RSGYNVK

-476 FRGAFIPGAILAT
+476 FRGAFIPGALLAS
-489 LYLVY
+489 LYLIY

-499 WINPSLGPILGP
+499 WINPSLGPILAE
-511 EDQPDTSKY
+511 EDQPDTSKF

-528 CMGVLTVCRVF
+528 CLGILTICRVF
-539 GLGIGGAFGSI
+539 GLGLGGAFGGL
-550 MPFGGLFVLIIV
+550 MPFGGLVVLLITVFV
-562 LAFAY
+562 AHQAY
-567 AAFKNLSVLRIAV
+567 RKLSVLRIV
-580 PIAVLFHLYMLFA
+580 LPLAVLFHLYMIVV
-593 NSGEGLSATSAIMA
+593 NMGDGGLPTWTIIFA
-607 AFMLLLGF
+607 AFILLLAYLGR
-615 LASPIYKANASE
+615 PIYGSDAEGN
-627 DFFFS
+627 FYFS
-632 ELWTEFF
+632 QLWDEFF

-662 PAEAAAMGAFGSII
+662 PAEAAAMGAFGAILLSIG
-676 LAIAYRKFTFP
+676 YRKFTIP

-714 AQFSSLG
+714 AQFSALG
-721 TPRMMTEI
+721 TPKMMTEL
-729 LLGLDMSPYMI
+729 LLGLDMSPYLI

-768 LPTVAA
+768 LPTVEA
-774 LDIHGLSRYDLMVWF
+774 LSVHGLERYDLMVWF

-829 MQFMLVQLT
+829 MQFMLVQLF
-838 GLILLL
+838 GLILLFL
-844 IFPQLVLWLPKY
+844 FPQLVLWLPKV
-856 MGG
+856 MGGG

>member
-1 MAHWQTPQSGPRK
+1 
-14 IYGLN
+14 
-19 PTGQARKQAKFIG
+19 
-32 RSGEVAAMADE
+32 MADE
-43 VNPDELEI
+43 PNPDDLEI

-60 SEKPG
+60 SEAPG
-65 ETPEDMTAWQRPITA
+65 ETPEDMTSWQRPITA
-80 IIDVINY
+80 AIDVINY
-87 RAGQIIALMMVPLI
+87 RAGQIIALLLVPLI
-101 VVVVFEV
+101 AVVVFEV
-108 FARNSFIILS
+108 ISRNAFSILQ
-118 NAGFEEFARSLGLGP
+118 NAGFEDLARSLNLGP

-139 MSRMIAGVMFM
+139 TSRMIAGVLFM

-165 DFLYRN
+165 DFLYRF
-171 WSDKTQATVD
+171 WSEKTQATVD
-181 AALYLLFFIPSMIL
+181 ATLYLLLFIPSMIF
-195 FTVVAS
+195 FTIVSAE
-201 KFWWLAYSTGE
+201 FWWLAFSRGE
-212 TLQIDSAWGP
+212 TMQIDSAWGP
-222 LLWPARTAMPIGGV
+222 LLWPARLAMPVGAF
-236 LLLLQGLPEIFRAF
+236 LLTLQGIPEIFRAF
-250 HKMGKER
+250 HKMGKARER
-257 EKLFVRFLPV
+257 LFVKVLPV
-267 YVIVLAWLMLA
+267 YLVALLWLVLA
-278 VFVPDVVPGGAWF
+278 VFTPDLVPGGEWF
-291 SDIMSAR
+291 TDVMKAK
-298 PSLSKP
+298 PSLDKP
-304 IIGLIMLGAML
+304 TIGLIMLGAML
-315 FVIFIGFPISF
+315 FVIFIGFPIAF

-331 GFVFGIWGLNF
+331 AFVFGIWGSNF

-366 LFVLMGIVMESAG
+366 LFVLMGIVMEAAG

-384 FASIQMIMSR
+384 FASIQMIMAR

-433 RSGYNVQ
+433 RSGYNVK

-476 FRGAFIPGAILAT
+476 FRGAFIPGALLAT

-499 WINPSLGPILGP
+499 WINPSLGPILSE
-511 EDQPDTSKY
+511 EDQPDTSKF

-528 CMGVLTVCRVF
+528 CLGVLTVCRIF
-539 GLGIGGAFGSI
+539 GLGIGGAFGGL
-550 MPFGGLFVLIIV
+550 MPFGGLVVL
-562 LAFAY
+562 LATMAFAY
-567 AAFKNLSVLRIAV
+567 AAYRNVGILRVAV
-580 PIAVLFHLYMLFA
+580 PVAVLFHLYMIVA
-593 NSGEGLSATSAIMA
+593 NMSEGGLPVWSIIFG
-607 AFMLLLGF
+607 AFIVLLAYLGR
-615 LASPIYKANASE
+615 PIYNSE
-627 DFFFS
+627 YAKDFYFS
-632 ELWTEFF
+632 DLWNEFF

-662 PAEAAAMGAFGSII
+662 PAEAAAMGAFGSILLSI
-676 LAIAYRKFTFP
+676 GYRKFNIP

-714 AQFSSLG
+714 AEFSALG
-721 TPRMMTEI
+721 TPKMMTEM
-729 LLGLDMSPYMI
+729 LLGLDMSPYLI

-768 LPTVAA
+768 LPTVEA
-774 LDIHGLSRYDLMVWF
+774 LSVHGLERYDLMVWF

-815 VVPNWD
+815 VVPDWD

-829 MQFMLVQLT
+829 MQFMLVQLV
-838 GLILLL
+838 GLSLIF
-844 IFPQLVLWLPKY
+844 IFPQLVLWLPKV